1 MNHRKYMLDTNT
13 ISHIVKQHSAVILRL
28 GAAPVASL
36 CLSSITA
43 GELLYGLEKR
53 PAATRLR
60 AAVYEFMRSVE
71 VLPWDQATAQRYGII
86 RAELER
92 RGTPIA
98 SLDLLIA
105 AHALAVDAVLVT
117 SDRAFRH
124 VAGLR
129 IEDWMAG

>member
-1 MNHRKYMLDTNT
+1 MLDANT
-13 ISHIVKQHSAVILRL
+13 ISHIVKQHSAVIRRL

-60 AAVYEFMRSVE
+60 AAVHEFMRSVE
-71 VLPWDQATAQRYGII
+71 VLPWDQAPAQRFGII

-98 SLDLLIA
+98 SLELLIA

>member
-1 MNHRKYMLDTNT
+1 MNQRRFMLDTNT
-13 ISHIVKQHSAVILRL
+13 ISHIVKQHSAVIRRL
-28 GAAPVASL
+28 EVIPIASL

-43 GELLYGLEKR
+43 GELLFGLEKR

-60 AAVYEFMRSVE
+60 VAVNEFLRSVN
-71 VLPWDQATAQRYGII
+71 VLPWDQTTAHRYGIV

-92 RGTPIA
+92 LGRPLA

-105 AHALAVDAVLVT
+105 AHALAADAVLVT
-117 SDRAFRH
+117 SDHAFNH

-129 IEDWMAG
+129 IEDWIAD